1 MISNNFSIFQGNY
14 YVNGKFTKQK
24 QIIPSFLLKG
34 KELTATVKITTKK
47 KKINGIVELFNLKV
61 VYDVL

>member
-1 MISNNFSIFQGNY
+1 M
-14 YVNGKFTKQK
+14 
-24 QIIPSFLLKG
+24 LLKG

-47 KKINGIVELFNLKV
+47 KNINGIVELFNLKV